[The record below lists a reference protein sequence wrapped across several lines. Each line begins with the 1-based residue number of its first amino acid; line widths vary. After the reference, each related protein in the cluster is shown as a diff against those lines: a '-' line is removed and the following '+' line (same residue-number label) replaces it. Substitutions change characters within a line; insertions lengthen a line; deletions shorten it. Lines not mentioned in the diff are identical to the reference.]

1 MKVTQLLF
9 KNQLLVVNG
18 KDDIPDPL
26 NANLILGFGSKSL
39 VADGEL
45 NNLLTEKY
53 PTAEIL
59 LCSTAGEIA
68 YNSVYDESAVITVI
82 SFEKTTLKTASLNLD
97 GFKDSFELGK
107 SLIQQFDTNG
117 LTSILI
123 LSDGLLVNGS
133 QLVGGM
139 EVGNLG
145 KVLITGGLAG
155 DGTQF
160 DNTLVGLNGKPKI
173 GTVAAV
179 GFYGEHIDVRSSS
192 VSGWDVFGPER
203 VVTRAN
209 GTELYEIDNS
219 SAVDLYKIYLGP
231 YIDDK
236 TNSTLLFP
244 LAVKLPGRPNYIA
257 RSILSVSHEKNC
269 MIFSGDIPEGS
280 TVRFMKAN
288 FEKLIDAADQAAKEI
303 SGDDSTYSPELAI
316 LISCVGRRIILGK
329 QVEEEVG
336 VVSDYFTDKTAIVG
350 FYSYGEISPQ
360 LNVGP
365 CQLHNQT
372 MTITTFN
379 EF

>member
-9 KNQLLVVNG
+9 KDQSFFVNG
-18 KDDIPDPL
+18 KDEVKDPL
-26 NANLILGFGSKSL
+26 TANLILGFGSKRL
-39 VADGEL
+39 VAEGHL
-45 NNLLTEKY
+45 NNYLTEKY
-53 PTAEIL
+53 PSAEIVL
-59 LCSTAGEIA
+59 SSTAGEIA
-68 YNSVYDESAVITVI
+68 YNSVYEDSAVIIVI
-82 SFEKTTLKTASLNLD
+82 SFEKTVIKTASLNID
-97 GFKDSFELGK
+97 DFNDSFELGK
-107 SLIQQFDTNG
+107 SIVQQFDTQG

-133 QLVGGM
+133 QLVTGM
-139 EVGNLG
+139 EAGNQG

-160 DNTLVGLNGKPKI
+160 DNTLVGLNGTPKI

-179 GFYGEHIDVRSSS
+179 GFYGDQIDVRSSS

-203 VVTRAN
+203 VVTKAN
-209 GTELYEIDNS
+209 GTNVYEIDNS
-219 SAVDLYKIYLGP
+219 SAVELYKIYLGP

-236 TNSTLLFP
+236 TNTILLFP
-244 LAVKLPGRPNYIA
+244 LALKLPGHSQYIA

-280 TVRFMKAN
+280 AVRFMKAN
-288 FEKLIDAADQAAKEI
+288 FVKLIDAADQAAKEI
-303 SGDDSTYSPELAI
+303 TSDDASYSPELAI

-360 LNVGP
+360 MNIGP

>member
-18 KDDIPDPL
+18 KDEIANPL

-53 PTAEIL
+53 PSAEML

-68 YNSVYDESAVITVI
+68 HNSVYDESAVITVI
-82 SFEKTTLKTASLNLD
+82 SFENTTLKTASLNLD

-139 EVGNLG
+139 EAGNLG

-160 DNTLVGLNGKPKI
+160 DNTLVGLNGIPKI

-269 MIFSGDIPEGS
+269 IIFSGDIPEGS